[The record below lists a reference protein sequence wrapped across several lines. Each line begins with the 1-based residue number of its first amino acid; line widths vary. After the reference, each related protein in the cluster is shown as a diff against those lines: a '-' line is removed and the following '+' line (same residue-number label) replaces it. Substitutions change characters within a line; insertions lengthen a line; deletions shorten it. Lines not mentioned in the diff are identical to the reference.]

1 MFSVIVPFEQVQTM
15 YILTYF
21 LSLFITLTVHTLFYD
36 FTETDAT
43 SKALAGAMSGN
54 SKSSDGRKG
63 PASRGKYNIQQ
74 IDIQNSNKK
83 RKRERVDNMI

>member
-1 MFSVIVPFEQVQTM
+1 MF
-15 YILTYF
+15 
-21 LSLFITLTVHTLFYD
+21 LFITPAVHTLFDD
-36 FTETDAT
+36 FTETDAI

-74 IDIQNSNKK
+74 IDTKCKQKK
-83 RKRERVDNMI
+83 RAHVHNII

>member
-1 MFSVIVPFEQVQTM
+1 MFYVSVYYF
-15 YILTYF
+15 YCTY
-21 LSLFITLTVHTLFYD
+21 SFYD
-36 FTETDAT
+36 FTETDAI

-74 IDIQNSNKK
+74 IDIHKMQTKEKSACA
-83 RKRERVDNMI
+83 

>member
-1 MFSVIVPFEQVQTM
+1 M
-15 YILTYF
+15 YMLTYYF
-21 LSLFITLTVHTLFYD
+21 VSVYYSYCTYPFYD
-36 FTETDAT
+36 FTETDAI

-74 IDIQNSNKK
+74 IDTKCKQKS
-83 RKRERVDNMI
+83 ENMFA